1 MVCPMMLLSL
11 LACLPS
17 WPEYSGSPR
26 DADTDAESDADA
38 DADADTDTDADGDT
52 DTDTSSSDEDGDGYT
67 VAEGDCDDGNAA
79 INPLA
84 TDVVG
89 DNVDQNCDGIDGT
102 DADGDGYAA
111 DWSGGEDCDDEDEAT
126 YPGEARSRGGRR
138 RSSTR

>member
-1 MVCPMMLLSL
+1 MMLLSL

-38 DADADTDTDADGDT
+38 DANADTDTDADG

-79 INPLA
+79 INPAA
-84 TDVVG
+84 TDLVG
-89 DNVDQNCDGIDGT
+89 DDIDQNCDGVDGT
-102 DADGDGYAA
+102 DDDQDGFASEA
-111 DWSGGEDCDDEDEAT
+111 SGGDVSLRGTRPDV
-126 YPGEARSRGGRR
+126 ARV
-138 RSSTR
+138 TA